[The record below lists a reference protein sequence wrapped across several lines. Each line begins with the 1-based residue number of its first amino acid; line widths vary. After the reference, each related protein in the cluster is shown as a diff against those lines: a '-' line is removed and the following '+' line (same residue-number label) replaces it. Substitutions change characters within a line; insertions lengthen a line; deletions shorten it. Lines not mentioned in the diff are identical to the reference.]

1 MRFTLCNL
9 VSKSEGGCPENIFL
23 TKDLLYQGT
32 AGIGI
37 GSFLFHATLKH
48 EAQLLDELPMIY
60 TSA

>member
-1 MRFTLCNL
+1 VQSGEQWQSSIKGIETLMHNVL
-9 VSKSEGGCPENIFL
+9 
-23 TKDLLYQGT
+23 QGT
-32 AGIGI
+32 AGVGV